1 MCCHLKN
8 YTRIAFIALL
18 LSLATPY
25 SFLFAQEEGEIED
38 NSGKDENPEFAV
50 DNDLEEINEAA
61 DELVASSKSVR
72 RFHEVLDELLAEFG
86 YDVETGQIGGLKNL
100 AIRKVDVS
108 DAIPSTYRKY
118 LDLLISERIRE
129 NSEIKLLTCIPCTS
143 KTSRMIEGKIIITSP
158 ATNIAELRTA
168 AERIGIDNFMDIVLV
183 YHSTHMVLA
192 MQIFKSDTNELVW
205 SRSYNS
211 ETIRSRY
218 QKLAIDYSQVARSRP
233 GEDYQPEYR
242 LLLGLG
248 GAGIPNVAGGQ
259 LDSTMLDIAF
269 RSTEKFDNRRAEFGM
284 LLNAYVTLASILNEY
299 PKVDGTGSAE
309 ADSDDSVD
317 PNASDFEI
325 AAQPQP
331 FSFALGLFGIFSK
344 NFLGVV
350 ESYNQVR
357 HGAHVAL
364 GAVLTS
370 GYLAPA
376 GKLGWD
382 AFFGKRFM
390 FSLSGIYI
398 APSQI
403 TLDESIVETTGGVGG
418 EGVLSFNF

>member
-1 MCCHLKN
+1 MGR
-8 YTRIAFIALL
+8 TFIWSYL
-18 LSLATPY
+18 
-25 SFLFAQEEGEIED
+25 
-38 NSGKDENPEFAV
+38 
-50 DNDLEEINEAA
+50 
-61 DELVASSKSVR
+61 
-72 RFHEVLDELLAEFG
+72 
-86 YDVETGQIGGLKNL
+86 
-100 AIRKVDVS
+100 S

-118 LDLLISERIRE
+118 IDLLISERIRE

-158 ATNIAELRTA
+158 STNIAELRTA
-168 AERIGIDNFMDIVLV
+168 AERLGIDNFMDIVLV
-183 YHSTHMVLA
+183 YHATHMVLA

-284 LLNAYVTLASILNEY
+284 LMNLYITLASILNEY
-299 PKVDGTGSAE
+299 PKVEGTGST
-309 ADSDDSVD
+309 DTDGDDTVD
-317 PNASDFEI
+317 PNTSDFEV

-331 FSFALGLFGIFSK
+331 FSFALGLFGIFSR
-344 NFLGVV
+344 NFLDVV
-350 ESYNQVR
+350 ESYNQIR
-357 HGAHVAL
+357 HGAHV
-364 GAVLTS
+364 G
-370 GYLAPA
+370 
-376 GKLGWD
+376 
-382 AFFGKRFM
+382 
-390 FSLSGIYI
+390 
-398 APSQI
+398 
-403 TLDESIVETTGGVGG
+403 
-418 EGVLSFNF
+418 